1 VASYTTKVQWTDSDG
16 NPEKVKLKLDDISD
30 FSSPGP
36 LRKGGQKPDVAAPG
50 AMIAAPLSADSQVT
64 RANVV
69 ADGFRVMAG
78 TSMATPF
85 ITGIVALLL
94 EHNRNLGPKEIKDL
108 LRQSSSI
115 PGLPADAFDSK
126 WGFGL
131 IDGMR
136 LLAACKSQDRKTPQV
151 QPVQDH
157 GTFITVG
164 GVRVDKRTETDTP

>member
-1 VASYTTKVQWTDSDG
+1 
-16 NPEKVKLKLDDISD
+16 
-30 FSSPGP
+30 
-36 LRKGGQKPDVAAPG
+36 
-50 AMIAAPLSADSQVT
+50 MIAAPLSADSQVT

-94 EHNRNLGPKEIKDL
+94 EHNRNLGPDQIKDL
-108 LRQSSSI
+108 LRGSSSI
-115 PGLPADAFDSK
+115 PGQPAGAFDSK

-136 LLAACKSQDRKTPQV
+136 LLAV
-151 QPVQDH
+151 V
-157 GTFITVG
+157 
-164 GVRVDKRTETDTP
+164 